1 MSQRN
6 KRARD
11 GKKSSWAEKPTRE
24 DQRKGK
30 VKPGTRPGKFENQ
43 EPLTGGFKTGRK
55 GKAITTDNRT
65 LRADGSLGRRLSP
78 KQEERHNEPTNTII
92 YGRNAVLAALDKG
105 RSIDKILIKDGET
118 EGSIR
123 SIFAK
128 AKEQGIKTER
138 VTKKVLDGLS
148 NDTPHQGIIAFV
160 PAVEYSSMG
169 DIFNRATA
177 RNQPPFIVILTNIK
191 DPHNFGAIVRS
202 AEAAGAHGIIIPN
215 RRNVGITATVEKTSA
230 GAINHIP
237 IVRVT
242 NIAAIVDQLKGNGIW
257 IVGTDMT
264 GTTYTDMNLKGPIAM
279 IIGGEGEGIGSLLL
293 KKCDLVASIPMHGQT
308 TSLNAS
314 VASALVMYEIV
325 KQRGKMK

>member
-11 GKKSSWAEKPTRE
+11 GKKSNWTEKPSRE
-24 DQRKGK
+24 DYRKG
-30 VKPGTRPGKFENQ
+30 KPGTRPGKFEAR
-43 EPLTGGFKTGRK
+43 EEAPTLRTGRK
-55 GKAITTDNRT
+55 GKVTTTDNRT
-65 LRADGSLGRRLSP
+65 IRADGSLGRRLGP
-78 KQEERHNEPTNTII
+78 KQEERRDEPTNTII

-148 NDTPHQGIIAFV
+148 DGTPHQGIIAFV
-160 PAVEYSSMG
+160 PAVEYSTMG
-169 DIFNRATA
+169 DIFKRATA
-177 RNQPPFIVILTNIK
+177 SGTPPFIVILTNIK

-230 GAINHIP
+230 GAVNHIP

-242 NIAAIVDQLKGNGIW
+242 NIANTVDQLKDNGIW

-279 IIGGEGEGIGSLLL
+279 VIGGEGEGIGSLLL

-325 KQRGKMK
+325 KQRGVKK